1 MTTSKGQK
9 KRDFILEKA
18 KELFIQKGYAGTS
31 MEDLVQYSG
40 VSKGS
45 IYYHFDSKEDLFLN
59 VIEKDTKEWLASW
72 REKERRYTSF
82 VEKLYGIADHYAEDF
97 HNPLQKVAEEF
108 MFGQPLQTELLD
120 HALMTIRTKREE
132 YANIFRDAIEAGE
145 IEANSPEELSF
156 IFSGL
161 MDGLSTLYYVKS
173 QDELKLL
180 YKQAITYFLKGVIPR

>member
-1 MTTSKGQK
+1 MATSKGQ

-18 KELFIQKGYAGTS
+18 KELFIQKGYTGTS
-31 MEDLVQYSG
+31 MEDLVKYSG

-59 VIEKDTKEWLASW
+59 LIEKDTKEWLASW
-72 REKERRYTSF
+72 REREKHFTSF
-82 VEKLYGIADHYAEDF
+82 TEKLYGIADHYAEDF

-120 HALMTIRTKREE
+120 HALMTIKTKREE

-145 IEANSPEELSF
+145 IEADSPEELSF

>member
-1 MTTSKGQK
+1 MATSKGQK

-31 MEDLVQYSG
+31 MEDLVQYSS

-108 MFGQPLQTELLD
+108 MFSQPLQTELLD

>member
-1 MTTSKGQK
+1 MATSKGQK

-82 VEKLYGIADHYAEDF
+82 AEKLYGIADHYAEDF

-108 MFGQPLQTELLD
+108 MFSQPIQTELLD

-145 IEANSPEELSF
+145 IEAGSPEELSF